1 MTVRAAQDGNPAI
14 VAPTGLEFKITDTK
28 LYVPVVTLSKENDT
42 KLLEQ
47 LKTGF
52 KKTIKWNKYGS
63 QKTIQPKNNNLNYL
77 IDPTFIN
84 VNRLFVLSFARN
96 AEGDNRDSFSH
107 YYVPNVEIKDFNVL
121 NDGKSLFDL
130 PVKNGEEAYE
140 KSIGISR
147 NNDYTTGNLLHF
159 IYFRKNYKLIAID
172 LSKQTKLKDPQHIS
186 FIGKLLA
193 TGGATMFFIIE
204 KSEKTTLNFSQN
216 SVKII

>member
-1 MTVRAAQDGNPAI
+1 M
-14 VAPTGLEFKITDTK
+14 
-28 LYVPVVTLSKENDT
+28 
-42 KLLEQ
+42 
-47 LKTGF
+47 
-52 KKTIKWNKYGS
+52 
-63 QKTIQPKNNNLNYL
+63 
-77 IDPTFIN
+77 
-84 VNRLFVLSFARN
+84 
-96 AEGDNRDSFSH
+96 
-107 YYVPNVEIKDFNVL
+107 
-121 NDGKSLFDL
+121 FDL